1 MKKVKKVLF
10 ISFVC
15 ILVYNVV
22 KVNTDVE
29 YYKRYIKD
37 IDINEYNNI
46 VEKQAEGVEY
56 QTFYVDSLMNRIIN
70 KIDSILG
77 R

>member
-1 MKKVKKVLF
+1 MKKVKTLF
-10 ISFVC
+10 IISFVC

-37 IDINEYNNI
+37 IDINEYNSI
-46 VEKQAEGVEY
+46 VESQAEGVEY
-56 QTFYVDSLMNRIIN
+56 QTFYVDSLMNKIIN